1 MKKIICFL
9 LTILGIFIIY
19 TTFNNNVINYVSMSD
34 ILIKKDNDYDNI
46 IKLELKGKHRLN
58 DFNNIFN
65 RNTIVELTED
75 IKANRTIW
83 EDGKEY
89 YIKKVL
95 RESDILVINIGMKE
109 LSNNYSKYY
118 INKNYQYFDKMYND
132 ISKLIIEIKKYAKGT
147 IIFIGYYNPF
157 EYYDSKTDEFFYNL
171 NLKLNRLMINNKII
185 YIDMYQRIKGNNF
198 KINANQIYL
207 NSRGNIELSQ
217 IIKFY
222 L

>member
-207 NSRGNIELSQ
+207 NSRGNIELSR